1 MVLVFGPVSK
11 MVLHPYFDKNL
22 KVCLMFTAYATD
34 WHLPVVMPTTML
46 PAEKLWRRFCYN
58 SGHSLTTQPKTLQH
72 MLRQSKNQTQSL
84 CRKKGAKEWQ
94 RSSKKHA
101 EADGYPQRAIQGVFE
116 NFTAL
121 TQTLRVLKEEGDAS
135 APGLLQ
141 QVSNIK
147 FLGTVYLLQ
156 QVLPA
161 LSHLRRSFQ
170 GGNVSFAA
178 IEPAIKF
185 TIDEIKDVANQ
196 QKPLKQLK
204 KDLVDAR

>member
-1 MVLVFGPVSK
+1 MALACGDANNDVACRKTVEKILLQLWSFFNNSA
-11 MVLHPYFDKNL
+11 KN
-22 KVCLMFTAYATD
+22 TPAYAKA
-34 WHLPVVMPTTML
+34 VKESN
-46 PAEKLWRRFCYN
+46 AI
-58 SGHSLTTQPKTLQH
+58 TL
-72 MLRQSKNQTQSL
+72 SKEGSKRL
-84 CRKKGAKEWQ
+84 AKKFKKACRSRWLSTE
-94 RSSKKHA
+94 
-101 EADGYPQRAIQGVFE
+101 RAIHGVFE

>member
-1 MVLVFGPVSK
+1 M
-11 MVLHPYFDKNL
+11 
-22 KVCLMFTAYATD
+22 
-34 WHLPVVMPTTML
+34 
-46 PAEKLWRRFCYN
+46 
-58 SGHSLTTQPKTLQH
+58 
-72 MLRQSKNQTQSL
+72 
-84 CRKKGAKEWQ
+84 
-94 RSSKKHA
+94 
-101 EADGYPQRAIQGVFE
+101 FE